1 MDYLT
6 SSGFNQER
14 PKKMLLDINSCFA
27 TIEQQANPL
36 LRGKEV
42 VVAAYENGGGCI
54 LAASREAKKLGIKTG
69 WRVGEAQKICPKLI
83 VLTPDVEKYRFIN
96 KGLNRILL
104 KFSPEVQSKSIDEFA
119 VDFGGINEDLKE
131 TGLKIKKEIRK
142 VLGEW
147 ITVSIGIGAN
157 IFLAKVA
164 SNLQKPDGLT
174 EINKENFWEIYG
186 KLKLTDLHGI
196 NNKTAYKLEVNGIK
210 NPQDFYKCSRQKLK
224 SIFKSVGAD
233 YWYWRLRG
241 FEIDDKE
248 RIFKKSFSAIFSLK
262 IPAKNRQELAAIFY
276 QLCLKVGRRCDRQ
289 KMEALGIMWWGGG
302 RNININGKLRIKEGM
317 INGWEMF
324 NKIYPK
330 IPEFSGE
337 IKKAVIAIYDLRVKS
352 WQGDIFGQR
361 QKFIRETEVAE
372 EINNKFGEG
381 TIFPGTILLSKR
393 IPDFIG
399 FGQRGL

>member
-6 SSGFNQER
+6 SSGFNQGR
-14 PKKMLLDINSCFA
+14 PEKMLLDINSCFA

-36 LRGKEV
+36 LRGREV

-69 WRVGEAQKICPKLI
+69 WRVGEAQKICPNI
-83 VLTPDVEKYRFIN
+83 VVLTPDVEKYRFIN
-96 KGLNRILL
+96 KGLKKILL
-104 KFSPEVQSKSIDEFA
+104 KFSPDVQTKSIDEFA
-119 VDFGGINEDLKE
+119 INFKGINGDLKE
-131 TGLKIKKEIRK
+131 TALKIKKEIRE

-147 ITVSIGIGAN
+147 MTVSIGIGPN

-174 EINKENFWEIYG
+174 EINKDNFWEIYG
-186 KLKLTDLHGI
+186 KLKLIDLHGI
-196 NNKTAYKLEVNGIK
+196 NFKTAYKLEVNEIR
-210 NPQDFYKCSRQKLK
+210 NPQDFYNKSRQELK
-224 SIFKSVGAD
+224 SIFKSVCAD

-241 FEIDDKE
+241 FEIDDKK
-248 RIFKKSFSAIFSLK
+248 RDHKKSFSAIFSLK

-276 QLCLKVGRRCDRQ
+276 QLCLKVGERCDRQ

-302 RNININGKLRIKEGM
+302 KNININGKLRIKEGM

-324 NKIYPK
+324 SKIYPK
-330 IPEFSGE
+330 IPEFDGE
-337 IKKAVIAIYDLRVKS
+337 IKKAVVAIYDFQPKS
-352 WQGDIFGQR
+352 WQGDIFGNR
-361 QKFIRETEVAE
+361 QKFMRETEVAE
-372 EINNKFGEG
+372 VINKKFGVG
-381 TIFPGTILLSKR
+381 TIFPGTILTTKR

-399 FGQRGL
+399 FGQLGK

>member
-6 SSGFNQER
+6 SSGFNQGY
-14 PKKMLLDINSCFA
+14 PQKMLLDINSCFA

-36 LRGKEV
+36 LRGREV

-69 WRVGEAQKICPKLI
+69 WRVGEAQKICPNI
-83 VLTPDVEKYRFIN
+83 VVLTPDVEKYRFIN
-96 KGLNRILL
+96 KSLKKILL
-104 KFSPEVQSKSIDEFA
+104 KFSPNVSTKSIDEFA
-119 VDFGGINEDLKE
+119 VDFRGIKGDLKDIA
-131 TGLKIKKEIRK
+131 LKIKKEIRE
-142 VLGEW
+142 VLGDW
-147 ITVSIGIGAN
+147 ITVSVGIGPN

-164 SNLQKPDGLT
+164 SNMQKPDGLT
-174 EINKENFWEIYG
+174 EINRDNFWEVYG
-186 KLKLTDLHGI
+186 KLKLVDLHGI
-196 NNKTAYKLEVNGIK
+196 NFKTAYKLEVNGIK
-210 NPQDFYKCSRQKLK
+210 NPQDFYNKSRQELK
-224 SIFKSVGAD
+224 SIFHSVCAD

-248 RIFKKSFSAIFSLK
+248 RPFKKSFSAIFSLK

-289 KMEALGIMWWGGG
+289 KMEALGIIWWGGG
-302 RNININGKLRIKEGM
+302 KNININGKLRIKEGM

-324 NKIYPK
+324 SKIYPK
-330 IPEFSGE
+330 IPEFKGE
-337 IKKAVIAIYDLRVKS
+337 IKKAVVAIYDLRPKS

-361 QKFIRETEVAE
+361 QKIMKETEVAE
-372 EINNKFGEG
+372 LINNKFGEG
-381 TIFPGTILLSKR
+381 TIFPGTILSSKR

-399 FGQRGL
+399 FGQLK

>member
-6 SSGFNQER
+6 SSGFNQGKAE
-14 PKKMLLDINSCFA
+14 KMLLDINSCFA

-36 LRGKEV
+36 LQGKEV

-54 LAASREAKKLGIKTG
+54 LAASKEAKKLGIKTG
-69 WRVGEAQKICPKLI
+69 WRVNEAQKLCPNLI

-96 KGLNRILL
+96 KELKKILL
-104 KFSPEVQSKSIDEFA
+104 QFSPKVFVKSIDEFA
-119 VDFGGINEDLKE
+119 VDFEGIRGDLKII
-131 TGLKIKKEIRK
+131 GLEIKKEIRK

-147 ITVSIGIGAN
+147 ITVSIGIGPN

-164 SNLQKPDGLT
+164 SNMQKPDGLT
-174 EINKENFWEIYG
+174 EINKDNFEEIYK

-196 NNKTAYKLEVNGIK
+196 NKKTAYKLEINDIK
-210 NPQDFYKCSRQKLK
+210 NPIDFYKCSRQRLK
-224 SIFKSVGAD
+224 SIFKSILAD

-248 RIFKKSFSAIFSLK
+248 RKFKKSFSVIFSLK

-276 QLCLKVGRRCDRQ
+276 QLCLKVGHRCDRQ
-289 KMEALGIMWWGGG
+289 RMEALGIIWWSGG
-302 RNININGKLRIKEGM
+302 NKININGRLRIKEGM

-324 NKIYPK
+324 SKIYPK
-330 IPEFSGE
+330 IPEFKGE
-337 IKKAVIAIYDLRVKS
+337 IKKAVVAIYDLRPKS
-352 WQGDIFGQR
+352 WQGDIFGKR
-361 QKFIRETEVAE
+361 QKFIRETEVVQM
-372 EINNKFGEG
+372 INLKFGEG
-381 TIFPGTILLSKR
+381 TIFPGAILTSKR

-399 FGQRGL
+399 FGNTE

>member
-6 SSGFNQER
+6 SSEFNQGH
-14 PKKMLLDINSCFA
+14 PQKMLLDINSCFA

-42 VVAAYENGGGCI
+42 VVAAYENGDGCI

-69 WRVGEAQKICPKLI
+69 WRGGEAQKICPNI
-83 VLTPDVEKYRFIN
+83 VVLTPDVEKYQFIN
-96 KGLNRILL
+96 KSLKKILL
-104 KFSPEVQSKSIDEFA
+104 KFSPKVSAKSIDEFA
-119 VDFGGINEDLKE
+119 VDFKGVDGDLRKIA
-131 TGLKIKKEIRK
+131 LKIKEKIRE

-147 ITVSIGIGAN
+147 ITVSIGIGPN

-164 SNLQKPDGLT
+164 SNLQKPDGLV
-174 EINKENFWEIYG
+174 EINKDTFWEIYK

-210 NPQDFYKCSRQKLK
+210 NPQDFYNKSRQELK
-224 SIFKSVGAD
+224 SIFHSVCAD

-248 RIFKKSFSAIFSLK
+248 RPFKKSFSAIFSLK
-262 IPAKNRQELAAIFY
+262 IPAKNRQELTAILY
-276 QLCLKVGRRCDRQ
+276 QLCLKLGQRCDRQ
-289 KMEALGIMWWGGG
+289 KMEALGIIWWAGGK
-302 RNININGKLRIKEGM
+302 RININGKLRKKEGM

-324 NKIYPK
+324 AGIYPK
-330 IPEFSGE
+330 IPEFNGE
-337 IKKAVIAIYDLRVKS
+337 INKAVVAIYDLRPKTG
-352 WQGDIFGQR
+352 QGDIFGLR
-361 QKFIRETEVAE
+361 QKFMKETEIAE
-372 EINNKFGEG
+372 EINKKFGEG
-381 TIFPGTILLSKR
+381 TIFPGSILDSKK

-399 FGQRGL
+399 FGQLK